1 MSNFNLE
8 DIQQLI
14 QCYDEIDQIED
25 RLYCLDEKS
34 NWTNLTIQEIRNSL
48 ILSKRNLQ
56 KILLTTKNK

>member
-1 MSNFNLE
+1 MSNFTLE

-34 NWTNLTIQEIRNSL
+34 NWTNLAIQEIRNSL

-56 KILLTTKNK
+56 KILLTTKK

>member
-56 KILLTTKNK
+56 KILLTTKK